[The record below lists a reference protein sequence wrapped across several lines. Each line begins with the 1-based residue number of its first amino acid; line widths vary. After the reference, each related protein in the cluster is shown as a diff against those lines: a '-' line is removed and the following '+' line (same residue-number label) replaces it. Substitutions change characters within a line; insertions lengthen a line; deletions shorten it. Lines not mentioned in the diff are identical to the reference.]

1 MVSKK
6 LLMFGPLPIRILAG
20 ITFIAHGLPKFE
32 NIAGTQDFFGSTGL
46 PPELPLPIGL
56 LEVIGGTFLIV
67 GVLTRVAAA
76 LLIIDMIGAIV
87 LVRLPDGFVDGY
99 ELESLLIAISVS
111 LLLTGPGRISIEY
124 GILKREIFP
133 RGKVITQKQKEA
145 LKKRDRKGVANS
157 LDF

>member
-32 NIAGTQDFFGSTGL
+32 DIAGTQGFFGSIGL
-46 PPELPLPIGL
+46 PPELALPIGL

-67 GVLTRVAAA
+67 GVVTRISAA
-76 LLIIDMIGAIV
+76 LLIIDMVGAIV
-87 LVRLPDGFVDGY
+87 LVKLPDGFVGGY

-124 GILKREIFP
+124 DILKREIFP
-133 RGKVITQKQKEA
+133 RGKVITQKQKEDA
-145 LKKRDRKGVANS
+145 
-157 LDF
+157 